1 MAPLN
6 ATCGTSWPNP
16 GGSALIG
23 RTCGCLCGESTSQVI
38 IKQLDRGELT
48 CRTKHLRLAFNA
60 VKDRVADG
68 NIELNHV
75 EGKENPADLFTK
87 PLPLEDFTRHTDFL
101 LNDKGTQLAEWQS
114 CMIDE
119 IMKEWHD

>member
-1 MAPLN
+1 MTEFYQVTIP
-6 ATCGTSWPNP
+6 TYTD
-16 GGSALIG
+16 
-23 RTCGCLCGESTSQVI
+23 SQVV

-48 CRTKHLRLAFNA
+48 RRTKHLRLAFNA
-60 VKDRVADG
+60 VKERVADG

-114 CMIDE
+114 CMIDD
-119 IMKEWHD
+119 IMNEWDD